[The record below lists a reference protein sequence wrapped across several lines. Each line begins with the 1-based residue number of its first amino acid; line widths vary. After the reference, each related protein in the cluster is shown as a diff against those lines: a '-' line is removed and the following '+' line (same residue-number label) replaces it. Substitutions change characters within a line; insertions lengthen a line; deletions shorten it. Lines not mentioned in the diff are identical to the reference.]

1 MEPACPFTRVTP
13 RLSAAIIALMAAIVP
28 ACATP
33 APAGPPQEAQLAR
46 ALAPP
51 ERLQPPESLPAP
63 ARALLHTRMA
73 SHAQDMGA
81 LMSAIMVLRYPEI
94 EARARAIDAEI
105 YFARTG
111 GGQDE
116 ATLLNASLPPK
127 LFALE
132 AELRERARTLAG
144 AADHLDAFAVA
155 NAYGQ
160 LSETCVKCHAAYRGG
175 SDGK

>member
-1 MEPACPFTRVTP
+1 MKP
-13 RLSAAIIALMAAIVP
+13 RAAWTAVVALMAA
-28 ACATP
+28 CATP
-33 APAGPPQEAQLAR
+33 PPAGPPQEAQLAR

-51 ERLQPPESLPAP
+51 ERLAPAEALPPQ

-81 LMSAIMVLRYPEI
+81 LMSAIMVLRYEEI
-94 EARARAIDAEI
+94 GTRARGITHEV

-111 GGQDE
+111 GED
-116 ATLLNASLPPK
+116 ASTLLNASLPPK
-127 LFALE
+127 LFDLE
-132 AELRERARTLAG
+132 AELRERASTLAG
-144 AADHLDAFAVA
+144 AADRLDAFAVA

-175 SDGK
+175 NGQ

>member
-1 MEPACPFTRVTP
+1 MRMPPARAY
-13 RLSAAIIALMAAIVP
+13 AAVAVLAA

-33 APAGPPQEAQLAR
+33 PTAGPPQEAQLAR

-51 ERLQPPESLPAP
+51 ERLEPPEALPES

-94 EARARAIDAEI
+94 QARARDITREV
-105 YFARTG
+105 YFARPDG
-111 GGQDE
+111 GGQDA
-116 ATLLNASLPPK
+116 ATLLNASLPAK
-127 LFALE
+127 LFDFE
-132 AELRERARTLAG
+132 AELRDRAKILAG
-144 AADHLDAFAVA
+144 AADRLDAFAVA

-175 SDGK
+175 NSPK

>member
-1 MEPACPFTRVTP
+1 MEPDQP
-13 RLSAAIIALMAAIVP
+13 LSRIVPGPWAALIALAAAVVP
-28 ACATP
+28 ACATR
-33 APAGPPQEAQLAR
+33 APAGPPQEEQLAR

-51 ERLQPPESLPAP
+51 ERLQPPESLPGP

-94 EARARAIDAEI
+94 QARARGIDHEI
-105 YFARTG
+105 YFARTRG
-111 GGQDE
+111 GDDG
-116 ATLLNASLPPK
+116 ATLLNAALPAK
-127 LFALE
+127 LFDLE

-144 AADHLDAFAVA
+144 AAEQLDAFAVA